1 MASYLERRKFL
12 ATLGGAAVT
21 WPRAGQP
28 AMPVIGVLSGLQV
41 PVHLIAASRQGLGEV
56 GYVEG
61 QNVTFDH
68 RRGVTMTAFDA
79 LLMSWLAAKWP

>member
-1 MASYLERRKFL
+1 MASHIERRKVL
-12 ATLGGAAVT
+12 ATPGGAAVT
-21 WPRAGQP
+21 WPRAARAQQP

-41 PVHLIAASRQGLGEV
+41 PIHLIAAFRQGLGEV

-68 RRGVTMTAFDA
+68 RRGGGDHDRFRRIADE
-79 LLMSWLAAKWP
+79 WP